1 VGPAVLVSG
10 SVPPAR
16 PQRCQQVL
24 RVISD
29 QRPSVYIL
37 AGSRRAVA
45 VGYSAVHSS
54 IAELALALWPFR
66 PPPPRAPSRTV
77 MVRVGATGACDRR
90 RQLVTLVHTADLGAI
105 SEGMRRWVRS
115 CTARAGTGPQCRCPC
130 AARSAFRT
138 SPPALDTFC
147 APFTRLHAGQ
157 RRRGAVRGWG
167 G

>member
-54 IAELALALWPFR
+54 IAELALAL
-66 PPPPRAPSRTV
+66 
-77 MVRVGATGACDRR
+77 
-90 RQLVTLVHTADLGAI
+90 
-105 SEGMRRWVRS
+105 
-115 CTARAGTGPQCRCPC
+115 
-130 AARSAFRT
+130 
-138 SPPALDTFC
+138 
-147 APFTRLHAGQ
+147 
-157 RRRGAVRGWG
+157 
-167 G
+167 